1 MCYHE
6 DYTFAAYQT
15 YPTNIDFVSY
25 YSDFVLV
32 YTLSKSA
39 AVSTYSDVSKMITDF
54 GQKYNPDTEKND
66 HSSSVLKANSQNV
79 KDTKGNDSKHEV
91 LGNLQ
96 SDSTGQVT
104 SQNPGIIWEKLNKC
118 LQKNSK
124 EPKQ

>member
-1 MCYHE
+1 MKITRSQRTKHIRL
-6 DYTFAAYQT
+6 TL
-15 YPTNIDFVSY
+15 ISLVIILI
-25 YSDFVLV
+25 FVLV